1 MRCKALFLLICFR
14 DDIYWYKKAIVSFSN
29 LEQLEQAMKSCE
41 LELDEETVN
50 RLRRMK
56 KYAV

>member
-1 MRCKALFLLICFR
+1 MRCKPLFLLICFR